1 MDCETL
7 EEIEVINLKTK
18 TDKKPFWNCSV
29 QQKSTQIWLPTQLE
43 PTGSTQ
49 YWKTWKPVEEQEV
62 INHPI
67 QSSLKVDPLDD
78 FTHQTRKVRF
88 YPNKLQKELFNKCFN
103 IHRYFYNKAVHEIN
117 TRFDSRKKEF
127 IDSPTC
133 VIEACNQEK
142 DKDSFLCKK
151 HQKRKLPWKLGIT
164 YFTISKLILK
174 SDKEIKNTPDEW
186 QSEVPY
192 DTRNLA
198 IKAAVSAYT
207 ACIAN
212 LQNGNIK
219 KFRLQYKQ
227 KNRQRRIFW
236 VDDKALK
243 IRDNNC
249 FIFLKRLKTN
259 SQLRLRNKMKDR
271 LPDNN
276 TSDLKIQYVNGAYY
290 LLFSSPKE
298 QKEVDQKHDIIA
310 LDPGVRTFQTG
321 YSPDNMVIKMGEER
335 TAKLRELHKKI
346 DHLRSIKSH
355 YKGKTK
361 RNIEKRLDKLSSKVS
376 NIVHDLHCQSASMLT
391 KTFKNIF
398 LPEFGTSKVLDGSKL
413 HSSTNRMMG
422 TLSFYK
428 FKCKLQQLGDKYGSN
443 VFIVNESHTTMTCTN
458 CGYLNKNVNGLKTI
472 VCPDC
477 NISIDRDISGSRN
490 IYLKNLEY

>member
-7 EEIEVINLKTK
+7 EEIKILDLKIK
-18 TDKKPFWNCSV
+18 SDKKPFWNCSV
-29 QQKSTQIWLPTQLE
+29 QQKSNQIWQPTRLE
-43 PTGSTQ
+43 PTGSNQ
-49 YWKTWKPVEEQEV
+49 YWKTWNPVEEQEAV
-62 INHPI
+62 NHPI
-67 QSSLKVDPLDD
+67 QSSLKVDPLDK

-88 YPNKLQKELFNKCFN
+88 YPSKIQKELFNKCFN
-103 IHRYFYNKAVHEIN
+103 IHRYFYNKAVYEIN
-117 TRFDSRKKEF
+117 TRYDSRLKEF
-127 IDSPTC
+127 IDSATC
-133 VIEACNQEK
+133 VIC
-142 DKDSFLCKK
+142 DKPKEDKSFLCKK

-164 YFTISKLILK
+164 HFTLSKLILRP
-174 SDKEIKNTPDEW
+174 DKEIKNTPDEW

-192 DTRNLA
+192 DTRSLA
-198 IKAAVSAYT
+198 IKDAVSAYT
-207 ACIAN
+207 ACTAN

-236 VDDKALK
+236 VDDRALK

-249 FIFLKRLKTN
+249 FIFERRLKDN
-259 SQLRLRNKMKDR
+259 SQLRFRSKMKKR
-271 LPDNN
+271 LPEKN
-276 TSDLKIQYVNGAYY
+276 TNDLKIQYVNGAYY
-290 LLFSSPKE
+290 LVFSSPKE
-298 QKEVDQKHDIIA
+298 QIQTNQKHDTIA
-310 LDPGVRTFQTG
+310 LDPGIRTFQTG

-346 DHLRSIKSH
+346 DHLRSIKSQ

-361 RNIEKRLDKLSSKVS
+361 RNIEKRLDKLSFKVS

-391 KTFKNIF
+391 KTFKNIL
-398 LPEFGTSKVLDGSKL
+398 LPEFGTSKMLDGSNL

-428 FKCKLQQLGDKYGSN
+428 FKCKLQQLGDRYFSN
-443 VFIVNESHTTMTCTN
+443 VFIVDESHTTMTCTN

-477 NISIDRDISGSRN
+477 NIIIDRDISGSRN
-490 IYLKNLEY
+490 IYLKHLEY